1 MILENP
7 LTEEEYT
14 LKIAKCME
22 EMLTWIES
30 NNYLDVLISSC
41 AAIVASSPKL
51 GSVAEAMSTR
61 MFYITYSHM
70 GPALI
75 SVDYDVTAYL
85 ESCDRAEIEEVYYHA
100 PILVSKGID
109 MDDV

>member
-30 NNYLDVLISSC
+30 NNYLDVLISS
-41 AAIVASSPKL
+41 SGKL
-51 GSVAEAMSTR
+51 FPTG
-61 MFYITYSHM
+61 
-70 GPALI
+70 G
-75 SVDYDVTAYL
+75 
-85 ESCDRAEIEEVYYHA
+85 
-100 PILVSKGID
+100 
-109 MDDV
+109 